1 MKTIKKFFFPF
12 LVLFAGI
19 VAILKFFVAPKK
31 EDVQFPGTEE
41 KKKTE
46 AEVEETKKEI
56 EEVKDKTYSDE
67 EIEKK
72 FNG

>member
-1 MKTIKKFFFPF
+1 MKTIKKFFVPF

-19 VAILKFFVAPKK
+19 IAVLKFFAPKSK
-31 EDVQFPGTEE
+31 EEVQFPGTEE
-41 KKKTE
+41 KKKAE

-72 FNG
+72 FNE